1 MMMIRRIAAFLYV
14 GYAVS
19 VEEIPRLLVEKVK
32 VRIEDPD
39 WDPFD
44 DLTVEDSPPILEMT
58 GKVILHLPH
67 NCFLIDGRMEQDE
80 SSENV
85 IKMQKHCENNR
96 AQFKLTRHGRIADA
110 VKEMLDEL
118 EHAEAAHPDW
128 PTEPLHAGAILA
140 EEAGECLRDC
150 VSYDETGREVLLA
163 SMSQEAVQTGAMA
176 IRFLINAHRT
186 KERTLPR
193 STVRDMLNDTS
204 IPLAERVAKLLNVVD
219 AK

>member
-1 MMMIRRIAAFLYV
+1 MMLISRIAAFLYV
-14 GYAVS
+14 GYAES
-19 VEEIPRLLVEKVK
+19 VEDIPRLLVEKVK

-44 DLTVEDSPPILEMT
+44 DVTVEDAPPILEMT
-58 GKVILHLPH
+58 GKVIYHLPL

-80 SSENV
+80 SSEDTL
-85 IKMQKHCENNR
+85 KMQKHCQTNF
-96 AQFKLTRHGRIADA
+96 FKHKQTRNGRVGIAVDS
-110 VKEMLDEL
+110 MIREL
-118 EHAEAAHPDW
+118 SYAEAQHPNW

-150 VSYDETGREVLLA
+150 VSYDETGRDDLLA
-163 SMSQEAVQTGAMA
+163 SMAEEAVQTGAMA
-176 IRFLINAHRT
+176 IRFLINAHRS

-193 STVRDMLNDTS
+193 STVRDLLSDTS
-204 IPLAERVAKLLNVVD
+204 IPLAERVAKLLDVVD